1 MASRIIHLA
10 ITNELISKCEFNDI
24 ERLRLGAII
33 PDGVSNRDEYSLS
46 HFKLKINDDERTYD
60 LTKFRNLFKDKMMTD
75 DLYLGYY
82 LHLIEDL
89 IFRNFVYDKY
99 KWDPR
104 PEGNVERLYEDYR
117 QINSFLINKYNMQ
130 SDILVPSGFE
140 KEEINKVA
148 VFDVHKFIEEY
159 KNISYP
165 SGDFV
170 DKEGNVLGKH
180 NGLIRYTI
188 GQRKG
193 LNIALFDFGLLN
205 IGIILGVSL
214 IVGFIGTIFPV
225 FKASRKP
232 PVESIRSL

>member
-10 ITNELISKCEFNDI
+10 ITNELISEYEFNDI

-104 PEGNVERLYEDYR
+104 PEGNVERLYEDYK
-117 QINSFLINKYNMQ
+117 QINSYLINKYNMQ

-159 KNISYP
+159 KKDFEVVTYKDRFFFTDNMAEEFISQAAELCK
-165 SGDFV
+165 
-170 DKEGNVLGKH
+170 KELDALKNGKEFF
-180 NGLIRYTI
+180 NEYEWSWG
-188 GQRKG
+188 K
-193 LNIALFDFGLLN
+193 
-205 IGIILGVSL
+205 
-214 IVGFIGTIFPV
+214 
-225 FKASRKP
+225 
-232 PVESIRSL
+232 

>member
-117 QINSFLINKYNMQ
+117 QINSYLINKYSMQ

-159 KNISYP
+159 KKDFEAVTYKDRFFFTDNMAEEFISQAA
-165 SGDFV
+165 DLCK
-170 DKEGNVLGKH
+170 KELDALKNGKEFF
-180 NGLIRYTI
+180 NEYEWSWG
-188 GQRKG
+188 K
-193 LNIALFDFGLLN
+193 
-205 IGIILGVSL
+205 
-214 IVGFIGTIFPV
+214 
-225 FKASRKP
+225 
-232 PVESIRSL
+232 